1 MKRKSFVISQT
12 VPICGVCGALRWQ
25 NAISADQN
33 FIFLKKDLTF
43 QKVSAIIIASKALEQ
58 EQVSFFGTSREL
70 PVGARQQGRMSR
82 IHPASFA
89 PKGIRVGC
97 NGSSRNRTGVL
108 LHSERPQPWDCGKLR
123 WYHGL
128 SRPLYSFSGYGGV
141 FLFFTPVIPCF
152 EEVKKWRTHS
162 FTRSLPFASTEL

>member
-1 MKRKSFVISQT
+1 MKLKSFVISQT

-43 QKVSAIIIASKALEQ
+43 QKVSAIIIASKAFEQ

-97 NGSSRNRTGVL
+97 NGSSRNRTVVL
-108 LHSERPQPWDCGKLR
+108 FDTRKGRCREKAVNRG
-123 WYHGL
+123 GTTGI
-128 SRPLYSFSGYGGV
+128 SRPLYSKTEYGGR
-141 FLFFTPVIPCF
+141 F
-152 EEVKKWRTHS
+152 
-162 FTRSLPFASTEL
+162 FASYSAFQNKGES